1 MPTVAREKGCEFI
14 VHTRELPFEPPH
26 VHVRFG
32 DDEVRIEL
40 NGGTFMEEPPTG
52 RRRAIL
58 QAYARHA
65 EAIRLTWA
73 RLHEGKR

>member
-1 MPTVAREKGCEFI
+1 MPTVAREKGFEFI

-40 NGGTFMEEPPTG
+40 NGGTFMEDPPTG
-52 RRRAIL
+52 KRRTIL
-58 QAYARHA
+58 QTYARHA

>member
-1 MPTVAREKGCEFI
+1 MPTVAREKGIEFI

-40 NGGTFMEEPPTG
+40 NGGTFLEEPPPG
-52 RRRAIL
+52 KRRAIV
-58 QAYARHA
+58 QAYARHVG
-65 EAIRLTWA
+65 EIRLAWG
-73 RLHEGKR
+73 RFHEKTE

>member
-1 MPTVAREKGCEFI
+1 MPTVAREKGIEFI

-40 NGGTFMEEPPTG
+40 NGGTFLEEPPPG
-52 RRRAIL
+52 KRRAIV
-58 QAYARHA
+58 QAYVRHV
-65 EAIRLTWA
+65 EEIRLA
-73 RLHEGKR
+73 

>member
-1 MPTVAREKGCEFI
+1 MPTVARERGFEFI

-40 NGGTFMEEPPTG
+40 NGGTFLEEPPAG
-52 RRRAIL
+52 KRRAIL
-58 QAYARHA
+58 RAYARHV
-65 EAIRLTWA
+65 EEIRLAWA
-73 RLHEGKR
+73 RLHEGVE